1 MAKDNDN
8 RHNTKQIDFSAKSLG
23 KIKRVPPK
31 SMSES
36 NDIKPVKKSRAGNL
50 KPNNMP
56 NNDNKRHN
64 KPTNKATARA
74 VSDNRRNDNNLSG
87 GAKNDTF
94 SVVEGGRSFRR
105 MMNKAIIGT
114 LCAAIVLGGVI
125 FCVTRPTGIGEW
137 LKTAFT
143 SGKDANGYPVSFND
157 SGANS
162 MYYAG
167 GRLHVLSETDIR
179 CYDKNG
185 GALYSR
191 VLGFSNAAVR
201 TSAMRTLTFDRGG
214 TQYRIDSV
222 ADEIAVKSTDNKL
235 IDCDIADNGS
245 YALGT
250 LSENEAGTVTVYN
263 KRNEKIYK
271 FHSADKQILR
281 VVISRDGKNIGVCSV
296 SIENSQAVSTV
307 SLYSIKSEKAVKVEE
322 FAGQTVY
329 ALRFANNSTL
339 CGITNEGWF
348 ALGKNDVKKVSFESK
363 SPMKYQFTDNGD
375 TLISLAGAS
384 NSAENDIV
392 IIKPNGEKAADFK
405 VDSTVDSVSADGGKI
420 YVLSSS
426 LDTYSY
432 TGEKLGSSEIKPGAK
447 CVRAAFGKTAVL
459 YSAGVELY

>member
-23 KIKRVPPK
+23 KIKRVQP
-31 SMSES
+31 ES
-36 NDIKPVKKSRAGNL
+36 TSDNNGSKTVKKSRAV
-50 KPNNMP
+50 KSKQNNKA
-56 NNDNKRHN
+56 NNDNKRQK
-64 KPTNKATARA
+64 KPTNKATRA
-74 VSDNRRNDNNLSG
+74 VSDNRRNDDYLSG
-87 GAKNDTF
+87 ADSNTF
-94 SVVEGGRSFRR
+94 GVIEGGRSFKR
-105 MMNKAIIGT
+105 MMTKAIVGA
-114 LCAAIVLGGVI
+114 LCAVIVLGCMI

-143 SGKDANGYPVSFND
+143 SGEDANGYPISISD
-157 SGANS
+157 SAADS
-162 MYYAG
+162 MFYAG
-167 GRLHVLSETDIR
+167 GRLHLLSETDIR
-179 CYDKNG
+179 CYDKSG
-185 GALYSR
+185 GLLYSR

-250 LSENEAGTVTVYN
+250 LSESEAGTVTVYN
-263 KRNEKIYK
+263 KRNEMIYK

-281 VVISRDGKNIGVCSV
+281 VVISRDGKSIGVCSV

-307 SLYSIKSEKAVKVEE
+307 SLYSIKSEKAVKVED

-405 VDSTVDSVSADGGKI
+405 VDSTVDSISADGGKI
-420 YVLSSS
+420 FVLNSA

-432 TGEKLGSSEIKPGAK
+432 AGEKMSSCEIKPGAI
-447 CVRAAFGKTAVL
+447 CVRAAFGKAAVL

>member
-23 KIKRVPPK
+23 KIKRVQPE
-31 SMSES
+31 SMSDNNGS
-36 NDIKPVKKSRAGNL
+36 KTVKTSRAV
-50 KPNNMP
+50 KSKQNNKA
-56 NNDNKRHN
+56 NNDNKRQK
-64 KPTNKATARA
+64 KPTNKATRA
-74 VSDNRRNDNNLSG
+74 VFDKRRNDDYLSG
-87 GAKNDTF
+87 ADSNTF
-94 SVVEGGRSFRR
+94 GVIEGGRSFKR
-105 MMNKAIIGT
+105 MMTKAIVGA
-114 LCAAIVLGGVI
+114 LCAVIVLGCMF

-143 SGKDANGYPVSFND
+143 SGEDANGYPISISD
-157 SGANS
+157 SAADS
-162 MYYAG
+162 MFYAG
-167 GRLHVLSETDIR
+167 GRLHLLSETDIR
-179 CYDKNG
+179 CYDKSG
-185 GALYSR
+185 GLLYSR

-222 ADEIAVKSTDNKL
+222 ADEIAVKSADNKL

-250 LSENEAGTVTVYN
+250 LSESEAGTVTVYN

-281 VVISRDGKNIGVCSV
+281 VVISRDGKSIGVCSV

-307 SLYSIKSEKAVKVEE
+307 SLYSIKSEKAVKVED

-405 VDSTVDSVSADGGKI
+405 VDSTVDSISADGGKI
-420 YVLSSS
+420 FVLNSA

-432 TGEKLGSSEIKPGAK
+432 AGEKMSSCEIKPGAI
-447 CVRAAFGKTAVL
+447 CVRAAFGKAAVL

>member
-23 KIKRVPPK
+23 KIKRVQPE
-31 SMSES
+31 SMSDNNGS
-36 NDIKPVKKSRAGNL
+36 KTVKTSRAV
-50 KPNNMP
+50 KAKP
-56 NNDNKRHN
+56 NNDNKRQK
-64 KPTNKATARA
+64 KPTNKATRA
-74 VSDNRRNDNNLSG
+74 VFENRRNDDYLSG
-87 GAKNDTF
+87 ADSNTF
-94 SVVEGGRSFRR
+94 GVIEGGRSFKR
-105 MMNKAIIGT
+105 MMTKAIVGA
-114 LCAAIVLGGVI
+114 LCAVIVLGCMI

-143 SGKDANGYPVSFND
+143 SGEDANGYPISISD
-157 SGANS
+157 SAADS
-162 MYYAG
+162 MFYAG
-167 GRLHVLSETDIR
+167 GRLHLLSETDIR
-179 CYDKNG
+179 CYDKSG
-185 GALYSR
+185 GLLYSR

-250 LSENEAGTVTVYN
+250 LSESEAGTVTVYN

-281 VVISRDGKNIGVCSV
+281 VVISRDGKSIGVCSV

-307 SLYSIKSEKAVKVEE
+307 SLYSIKSEKAVKVED

-405 VDSTVDSVSADGGKI
+405 VDSTVDSISADGGKI
-420 YVLSSS
+420 FVLNSA

-432 TGEKLGSSEIKPGAK
+432 AGEKMSSCEIKPGAI
-447 CVRAAFGKTAVL
+447 CVRAAFGKAAVL

>member
-23 KIKRVPPK
+23 KIKRVQPE

-36 NDIKPVKKSRAGNL
+36 DDIKPVKQSRAV
-50 KPNNMP
+50 KAKP
-56 NNDNKRHN
+56 NNDNKRQK
-64 KPTNKATARA
+64 KPTNKATRA
-74 VSDNRRNDNNLSG
+74 VFDKRRNDDYLSG
-87 GAKNDTF
+87 ADSNTF
-94 SVVEGGRSFRR
+94 GVIEGGRSFKR
-105 MMNKAIIGT
+105 MMTKAIVGA
-114 LCAAIVLGGVI
+114 LCAVIVLGCMI

-143 SGKDANGYPVSFND
+143 SGEDANGYPISISD
-157 SGANS
+157 SAADS

-167 GRLHVLSETDIR
+167 DRLHVLSETDIR
-179 CYDKNG
+179 YYDKNG
-185 GALYSR
+185 GLLYSR

-250 LSENEAGTVTVYN
+250 LSESEAGTVTVYN

-281 VVISRDGKNIGVCSV
+281 VVISRDGKSIGVCSV

-307 SLYSIKSEKAVKVEE
+307 SLYSIKSEKAVKVED

-405 VDSTVDSVSADGGKI
+405 VDSTVDSISADGGKI
-420 YVLSSS
+420 FVLNSA

-432 TGEKLGSSEIKPGAK
+432 AGEKMSSCEIKPGAI
-447 CVRAAFGKTAVL
+447 CVRAAFGKAAVL